1 MLVGNICITALR
13 PFQHERAGRLR
24 PLAVRS
30 VGPALAAVVRPGW
43 RVVHHRQ
50 LGVQPL
56 HAGQQCRDVRGRSM
70 VAELTYRETRALL
83 PDDAHPAKPEPA
95 GARL

>member
-1 MLVGNICITALR
+1 MSVPGGGA
-13 PFQHERAGRLR
+13 PAPS
-24 PLAVRS
+24 PLS
-30 VGPALAAVVRPGW
+30 VGPALAAGGAWSIRASSACN
-43 RVVHHRQ
+43 
-50 LGVQPL
+50 L
-56 HAGQQCRDVRGRSM
+56 GQQCRDVVRTERGRSR